1 MKRALMMKR
10 VIRVVIAWVD
20 LVNRSRLKR
29 LTKAVD
35 LRTTIS
41 DYIAHTGCGRGSL
54 TSEYT

>member
-1 MKRALMMKR
+1 MKRELMMKR

-20 LVNRSRLKR
+20 LVNRSRLKP

-41 DYIAHTGCGRGSL
+41 VYVAHTRCGRGSL
-54 TSEYT
+54 TSE